1 MKSLG
6 KTYPKMPIIFEDNL
20 YWENF
25 DVDIIDNSIIV
36 SIINIRKIRNE
47 SIINIVDLT
56 VSFGLIVKAP
66 ETKIEKKV

>member
-36 SIINIRKIRNE
+36 SIINIREN
-47 SIINIVDLT
+47 
-56 VSFGLIVKAP
+56 
-66 ETKIEKKV
+66 KKK